1 MLGELIPCG
10 GGDTVPLLKP
20 KLLVG
25 RRNGCDIT
33 LRFPNV
39 SSHHCEL
46 EWTQGYWI
54 VRDLAS
60 RNGIKVNGE
69 RCQSRWL
76 MPGDEVSIAK
86 HRFEIS
92 YTPAGVGPPPEEDDP
107 LETSLM
113 EKAGLA
119 KPRNRSTAE
128 TEDASGKRL
137 PRSAVPVSKPKV
149 KKNPAT
155 DEDEAFNFLNAP
167 AEKDDSSGSDAPPR
181 PNGHQAGGGEGQN
194 D

>member
-20 KLLVG
+20 KVLVG

-33 LRFPNV
+33 LQFPNV

-54 VRDLAS
+54 IRDLAS

-69 RCQSRWL
+69 RCQSKWL

-86 HRFEIS
+86 HRYEIS

-113 EKAGLA
+113 EKAGLVKA
-119 KPRNRSTAE
+119 KSVSE
-128 TEDASGKRL
+128 TEDEEVLTGHL
-137 PRSAVPVSKPKV
+137 PRSARPVIRPKV
-149 KKNPAT
+149 EQSPST
-155 DEDEAFNFLNAP
+155 DEDAAFNFLDGP
-167 AEKDDSSGSDAPPR
+167 EDESSSTK
-181 PNGHQAGGGEGQN
+181 
-194 D
+194 